1 MIDKAGNK
9 RSYFLLVLLGF
20 EGFLNFSVERILR
33 EFCLERIHVF
43 LNFIRSME
51 KLNGKGFWAR
61 LKFADCR
68 Y

>member
-1 MIDKAGNK
+1 M
-9 RSYFLLVLLGF
+9 LVLLGF